1 MLTKWSLMAENIL
14 DFSDVTGKKVYTGK
28 GSYCGEVK
36 DIELNLGKFSV
47 RAVVVGAE
55 AGSYLAEKVGGTK
68 NVVIPYRMV
77 KAIDDIIVI
86 KDFQTSQV
94 DEEEEE

>member
-1 MLTKWSLMAENIL
+1 MSQNIL
-14 DFSDVTGKKVYTGK
+14 DFSDITGKDVFTNK
-28 GSYCGEVK
+28 GSYCGTVK
-36 DIELNLGKFSV
+36 DIELNLGKFAV

-55 AGSYLAEKVGGTK
+55 KGSYLAQKVGGSK

-77 KAIDDIIVI
+77 QSVDDIIII

-94 DEEEEE
+94 DEAEEEAEA

>member
-1 MLTKWSLMAENIL
+1 VFTN
-14 DFSDVTGKKVYTGK
+14 K
-28 GSYCGEVK
+28 GSYCGTVK
-36 DIELNLGKFSV
+36 DVELNLGKFAV

-55 AGSYLAEKVGGTK
+55 KGSYLAQKVGGSK

-77 KAIDDIIVI
+77 QSIDDIIII

-94 DEEEEE
+94 DEEQQD